1 MNKWTFRSLGS
12 MVACFSVPSAWSAGA
27 AFAPAGSWLSV
38 GTGIAGVGVVGA
50 GVVLLPRAT
59 QCLGRREWF
68 RGGLLLAAWS
78 IAFAAVLYS
87 SVGNVSNIRGDTV
100 EAKSDAI
107 GRYERASADLVRLQ
121 SDREAAKHSPLWET
135 SASCT
140 QIDRKSRTF
149 CDHVAGLDREIKAN
163 ATVVDAGRPGNAD
176 PQAATVAWLLH
187 LPQDEV
193 AKASPM
199 LVAAAFEITAMG
211 LFFAAEVE
219 HEESKAPLDQEPPPT
234 ENPVTN
240 IEDLEASFRAAF
252 ESEQIAKAA
261 AQKAETK
268 REKGREY
275 RLRRKAQLEAAKK
288 PKRRKRKRKPPSTK
302 PPALKLVR

>member
-1 MNKWTFRSLGS
+1 MNKWLYRSLGS

-59 QCLGRREWF
+59 QCLSRREWF

-107 GRYERASADLVRLQ
+107 GRYERASADLVRLNT
-121 SDREAAKHSPLWET
+121 DREAAKRSTLWET
-135 SASCT
+135 SASCN
-140 QIDRKSRTF
+140 QIDRKSRSF
-149 CDHVAGLDREIKAN
+149 CEHVASIDRDIKAN
-163 ATVVDAGRPGNAD
+163 TVIVNAGRPGDAD
-176 PQAATVAWLLH
+176 PQAKTVSWLLH
-187 LPQDEV
+187 LPQDVV
-193 AKASPM
+193 AQASPL

-211 LFFAAEVE
+211 LFFAAEIE
-219 HEESKAPLDQEPPPT
+219 HEESKVPPDQQPPPA
-234 ENPVTN
+234 ENPVVE
-240 IEDLEASFRAAF
+240 IETQIRAAI
-252 ESEQIAKAA
+252 EAEQIAKVEAE
-261 AQKAETK
+261 KAEAN

-275 RLRRKAQLEAAKK
+275 RLRRKAKLEAAKT
-288 PKRRKRKRKPPSTK
+288 PKRRRRKQKSPSTK
-302 PPALKLVR
+302 PPVLKLVR

>member
-68 RGGLLLAAWS
+68 RGGLLFAAWS

-135 SASCT
+135 SASCN
-140 QIDRKSRTF
+140 QIDRKSRAF
-149 CDHVAGLDREIKAN
+149 CDHVASIDREIKAY

-176 PQAATVAWLLH
+176 PQAQTWAWVTH
-187 LPQDEV
+187 LPQEVV
-193 AKASPM
+193 AKATP
-199 LVAAAFEITAMG
+199 LLIAAAFEITAMG
-211 LFFAAEVE
+211 LFFAAEIE
-219 HEESKAPLDQEPPPT
+219 HEESKAPRDQQPPSA
-234 ENPVTN
+234 ENPVVE
-240 IEDLEASFRAAF
+240 IEARLRAEIEAEQRATTEA
-252 ESEQIAKAA
+252 AKAEA
-261 AQKAETK
+261 K

-275 RLRRKAQLEAAKK
+275 RLRRKAQLEAAKR
-288 PKRRKRKRKPPSTK
+288 PKRKQRKRKPPSTK